1 MATEAIG
8 PAGAAGP
15 SQRLDRFLW
24 FVRLVKTRSLAQ
36 AIAEEGRLRIDGRIV
51 DRAHAPVRPGNV
63 LTFALN
69 GRVRVIRVEAL
80 PERRGPAPEAGK
92 CYADLS
98 PPVLRTTC
106 SNGEDVDAR
115 GHEP

>member
-1 MATEAIG
+1 MATD
-8 PAGAAGP
+8 PAGPSGTAGP

-36 AIAEEGRLRIDGRIV
+36 AIAQEGRLRIDGRVV
-51 DRAHAPVRPGNV
+51 DRAHAPVRLGNV

-80 PERRGPAPEAGK
+80 PTRRGPAPEAGK

-106 SNGEDVDAR
+106 SKGEDVDAPGR
-115 GHEP
+115 EP